1 MSSRRVLSVGQC
13 DFDHGAISA
22 RLRAL
27 CGATVVP
34 VDTAA
39 EALHKLSS
47 EQFDLVLVNRI
58 FDVDG
63 GSGLELIQG
72 MKAPGSPP
80 CMLVSNFPEAQA
92 QAQAFGALPG
102 FGKAALADPALADR
116 FAMILGR

>member
-27 CGATVVP
+27 CSATVVP
-34 VDTAA
+34 VDTADQ
-39 EALHKLSS
+39 ALQTLSR

-58 FDVDG
+58 FDADG
-63 GSGLELIQG
+63 GSGLELIQQI
-72 MKAPGSPP
+72 KAPGSPP

-92 QAQAFGALPG
+92 QAEALGALPG
-102 FGKAALADPALADR
+102 FGKAALGDPALADR